1 MKIIGII
8 VALLYIST
16 FAYAEEQTKKTD
28 LDTIVQVLADSE
40 IQEMNNDLKT
50 WVEPERVEEFSQ
62 VKLTDDDVKTLYEKF
77 INTIVAPP
85 NPDTYEEYG
94 IENGDEKLVEVEKL
108 GRTINSMLM
117 ALPMDNLEKYGYL
130 LKAMRDV
137 LYLDTKHIPLAIK
150 HDNSRDYYWYSLHNS
165 WTEEAKRLYAEMFE
179 VNYDK
184 IEHHLFKDLKEQGGK
199 SDAEIHQAIG
209 YALLKTDNKWER
221 ATARFKKALKLDP
234 SLHFSWYNLGLIY
247 IDTEEGNNYFKKA
260 IEVKP
265 DFAPPYYWL
274 AYTYCRMR
282 KDKDA
287 IPVFEKYLDVAK
299 GDPNEIGRI
308 GVAKKV
314 LEDLYAGKE
323 GENLSKLRLPFDEGM
338 SKD

>member
-1 MKIIGII
+1 MKIIGVI

-16 FAYAEEQTKKTD
+16 LAYAEEQSKKTD
-28 LDTIVQVLADSE
+28 INTIVQVLADSE
-40 IQEMNNDLKT
+40 IQEMNDDLKT
-50 WVEPERVEEFSQ
+50 WVEPEQVKEFSQ
-62 VKLTDDDVKTLYEKF
+62 AELTDDDIKALYEKF
-77 INTIVAPP
+77 INTLVMPP
-85 NPDTYEEYG
+85 DPDTYKEYG

-108 GRTINSMLM
+108 GRTINSMIV

-165 WTEEAKRLYAEMFE
+165 WADEAERLYTEMFE

-184 IEHHLFKDLKEQGGK
+184 IEDHLFKDLKEQEGK

-221 ATARFKKALKLDP
+221 ATVRFKKALELDP
-234 SLHFSWYNLGLIY
+234 SLYFSWYNLGLIY

-287 IPVFEKYLDVAK
+287 IPVFEKYLEVAE
-299 GDPNEIGRI
+299 GDQNEIGRI
-308 GVAKKV
+308 SVAEKV
-314 LEDLYAGKE
+314 LKDLYSGKE
-323 GENLSKLRLPFDEGM
+323 GENISKLRRPFDNGV
-338 SKD
+338 SKE